1 MIVLYNE
8 NSIPGNHPVVQT
20 SASKSDP
27 RETDH
32 SSLSWPFP
40 TTPGD
45 YYIIPGTGEIR
56 PEILEK
62 IEQIS
67 RGKY

>member
-1 MIVLYNE
+1 MIVLHKE
-8 NSIPGNHPVVQT
+8 NSTTDNHPVVQT
-20 SASKSDP
+20 SASKGGP
-27 RETDH
+27 RETGQT
-32 SSLSWPFP
+32 SLSWPFS

-45 YYIIPGTGEIR
+45 YYRIPETGKIR

-67 RGKY
+67 QGKY